1 MEGDYIK
8 LERAYLEAYKPEPRA
23 PLMVSFE
30 GDITGKP
37 AMEGDAMIPTVIV
50 RRFIGVWPG
59 QRCERAMSK
68 AGLSD

>member
-1 MEGDYIK
+1 
-8 LERAYLEAYKPEPRA
+8 
-23 PLMVSFE
+23 MVSFE
-30 GDITGKP
+30 GDITRKP

-68 AGLSD
+68 ADLSDQ